1 MSTWCL
7 SLSKATCRRHE
18 FGTSTSSVTE
28 ASSLWFRVQSS
39 TVQSSTVQS
48 SMAQKKGAAL
58 DSEQHPNYALCIMN
72 YELNQWF
79 KVQWFNG
86 SMAQSSMVQWLLTQ
100 SFNIAINDVYISCLR
115 VFWQTWHT
123 HDVAHDDNDHLCSV
137 VDDYVADVEVE
148 VFSNA
153 VCFWICRE

>member
-1 MSTWCL
+1 MVPEPVEGN
-7 SLSKATCRRHE
+7 LSKATCRRHE

-39 TVQSSTVQS
+39 TVQSS
-48 SMAQKKGAAL
+48 MAQKKV
-58 DSEQHPNYALCIMN
+58 SPITEQHPNYALCIMN
-72 YELNQWF
+72 YALNKWF
-79 KVQWFNG
+79 L
-86 SMAQSSMVQWLLTQ
+86 AE
-100 SFNIAINDVYISCLR
+100 SFNIAINDVDISCLR
-115 VFWQTWHT
+115 VFRQSWHT